1 MNGRSCVD
9 LRVPENSWATAAR
22 ALPADAPWDG
32 VHRCTLALATAVLAA
47 LLVAGCFGGPA
58 QTSSGGPAGTGATT
72 AATTTALTTAP
83 PVRTFDGEAALEFV
97 KGFAL
102 RDDGSPRYRMP
113 GTAGQ
118 AEGAAY
124 LWKSMDVPGWTRG
137 WQNFTGADYQRLDR
151 APVDSY
157 TRPPACSQ
165 ADLDRVP
172 TYPFHNLYASR
183 GGDPGQ
189 PLVLLVAHW
198 DSLQRSFMDPDPE
211 KKDDPYPGANDGASG
226 VGVLLQLMRELEG
239 IPLPFGVGILFV
251 DGEDGFVACYPLAG
265 SLQFAQHPPLEAHRV
280 LVLDM
285 VGDPG
290 ARFVRDSASVES
302 DPALV
307 DLLWR
312 HGHALGGGAHF
323 PNTATSITDDHLAFI
338 HAGIP
343 AVDLV
348 DAGRGFP
355 PTWHTTGD
363 TVDKLSPAM
372 LALVGDVVLATLRD
386 PQFHSPWPA

>member
-1 MNGRSCVD
+1 MQR
-9 LRVPENSWATAAR
+9 
-22 ALPADAPWDG
+22 
-32 VHRCTLALATAVLAA
+32 HALAVATLVVAA
-47 LLVAGCFGGPA
+47 LLAAGCFGGPA
-58 QTSSGGPAGTGATT
+58 QTSSSGPTGTSTPGATT
-72 AATTTALTTAP
+72 PAATTPTTTTPA
-83 PVRTFDGEAALEFV
+83 VRTFDGEAALDFV

-102 RDDGSPRYRMP
+102 RDDGSPRFRMP
-113 GTAGQ
+113 GTVGQ

-124 LWKSMDVPGWTRG
+124 LWQAMDVPGWTRS

-151 APVDSY
+151 TPVEY
-157 TRPPACSQ
+157 FTRPPACTQ

-172 TYPFHNLYASR
+172 AYPFHNLYATRSS
-183 GGDPGQ
+183 GDPGQ
-189 PLVLLVAHW
+189 PLILLVAHW
-198 DSLQRSFMDPDPE
+198 DSLQRSVMDPDPD

-226 VGVLLQLMRELEG
+226 VGLLLQLMRELEG
-239 IPLPFGVGILFV
+239 TTLPFDVGILLV
-251 DGEDGFVACYPLAG
+251 DGEDGFIACYPLAG
-265 SLQFAQHPPLEAHRV
+265 SLQFAQHPPLVPDRV

-290 ARFVRDSASVES
+290 ARFVRESASVQS
-302 DPALV
+302 DRALV

-312 HGHALGGGAHF
+312 HGHALGGAASF

-363 TVDKLSPAM
+363 TVDKVSPAM
-372 LALVGDVVLATLRD
+372 LALVGDVVLATLQD
-386 PQFHSPWPA
+386 PQFHASWPG